1 MPRGK
6 PPKPTL
12 KAEGAGRRYEAATVK
27 LALTGATGFVGSHV
41 VDAALAAGHD
51 LIALTRREQPPRTG
65 LTWVAGDLHDRAALE
80 RLVGGADAVIHVA
93 GVISA
98 RNAAAFAKGNVE
110 GTLAML
116 AAATAGGVRRF
127 VHVSS
132 LAAREP
138 KLSLYGASKEQ
149 AEELVVGSG
158 LDWAIVRPP
167 AVYGP
172 GDRETLELFR
182 MAKVGVMLM
191 PPKGRISVIHA
202 DDLAGLLLALARA
215 DAPSNI
221 LIEPDDGKPAG
232 WTHREFAR
240 ALGAAVGTTPAVLSS
255 PGILLRLAARADQL
269 LRRDKAKLTVDR
281 AAYFSHRNWVIEPK
295 RAGPPELWRPQ
306 IETNRGLKET
316 ADWYRKQGW
325 L

>member
-1 MPRGK
+1 MR
-6 PPKPTL
+6 
-12 KAEGAGRRYEAATVK
+12 
-27 LALTGATGFVGSHV
+27 LAVTGGTGFVGSHLI
-41 VDAALAAGHD
+41 DAALAAGHS
-51 LIALTRREQPPRTG
+51 IKALTRREQPERDG
-65 LTWVAGDLHDRAALE
+65 IDWVLGDLSTRDALE
-80 RLVGGADAVIHVA
+80 WLVDEADAIIHVA
-93 GVISA
+93 GTISGHS
-98 RNAAAFAKGNVE
+98 AAEFEIGNVA

-138 KLSLYGASKEQ
+138 KLSLYGGSKYRAEQ
-149 AEELVVGSG
+149 LVHSSG

-182 MAKVGVMLM
+182 MAKLGLMLM
-191 PPKGRISVIHA
+191 PPRGRVSVIHA
-202 DDLAGLLLALARA
+202 DDLAQLLLALTGPSV
-215 DAPSNI
+215 PSNT
-221 LIEPDDGKPAG
+221 LIEADDGKPGG

-240 ALGAAVGTTPAVLSS
+240 ALAAAVGTRAAVISS

-269 LRRDKAKLTVDR
+269 LRGEKAKLTVDR
-281 AAYFSHRNWVIEPK
+281 AAYFSHRNWVVEPK
-295 RAGPPELWRPQ
+295 RACPPSLWRPQ
-306 IETNRGLKET
+306 LDTMQGLAAT
-316 ADWYRKQGW
+316 ADWYRAQRW

>member
-1 MPRGK
+1 M
-6 PPKPTL
+6 
-12 KAEGAGRRYEAATVK
+12 K
-27 LALTGATGFVGSHV
+27 LAITGGTGFVGSHLI
-41 VDAALAAGHD
+41 DASLAAGHPVK
-51 LIALTRREQPPRTG
+51 ALTRRHQPPRDG
-65 LTWVAGDLHDRAALE
+65 LEWIAGSLESRDALE
-80 RLVGGADAVIHVA
+80 QLVSNADAIIHVA

-98 RNAAAFAKGNVE
+98 QKAAVFEKGNVA

-116 AAATAGGVRRF
+116 AAATAGGVQRF

-138 KLSLYGASKEQ
+138 KLSLYGASKAK
-149 AEELVVGSG
+149 AEELVHGSG

-172 GDRETLELFR
+172 GDKETLELFR
-182 MAKVGVMLM
+182 MARLGLMLM
-191 PPKGRISVIHA
+191 PPKGRVSVIHV
-202 DDLAGLLLALARA
+202 DDLARLLLALAA
-215 DAPSNI
+215 YSAPSNI
-221 LIEPDDGKPAG
+221 LIEEDDGKPGG

-240 ALGAAVGTTPAVLSS
+240 ALGAAVGTRPAILSS

-269 LRRDKAKLTVDR
+269 FRRDKAKLTVDR

-295 RAGPPELWRPQ
+295 RAAPPGLWRPQ
-306 IETNRGLKET
+306 MDTRQGLADT
-316 ADWYRKQGW
+316 ARWYREQGW

>member
-1 MPRGK
+1 MR
-6 PPKPTL
+6 
-12 KAEGAGRRYEAATVK
+12 
-27 LALTGATGFVGSHV
+27 LAITGGTGFVGSHLI
-41 VDAALAAGHD
+41 DCALAAGHE
-51 LIALTRREQPPRTG
+51 LLALTRREQPERDR
-65 LTWVAGDLHDRAALE
+65 LLWVRGDLQDRAALE
-80 RLVGGADAVIHVA
+80 RLVSDADAVIHVA
-93 GVISA
+93 GVITGQG
-98 RNAAAFAKGNVE
+98 AAAFEKGNVE

-138 KLSLYGASKEQ
+138 KLSLYGASKAR
-149 AEELVVGSG
+149 AEELVHGSG

-182 MAKVGVMLM
+182 MARLGVMLM
-191 PPKGRISVIHA
+191 PPKGRVSVIHA
-202 DDLAGLLLALARA
+202 DDLARLLLALAVA
-215 DAPSNI
+215 DAPSNV
-221 LIEPDDGKPAG
+221 LIEPDDGKPGG

-240 ALGAAVGTTPAVLSS
+240 ALGTAVGTRPAIVSS

-281 AAYFSHRNWVIEPK
+281 AAYFSHRNWVVEPK
-295 RAGPPELWRPQ
+295 RAAPRRLWRPE
-306 IETNRGLKET
+306 IETTEGLKDT
-316 ADWYRKQGW
+316 AAWYREQGW